1 MARAR
6 HRLRGPAAAER
17 APLTGRPA
25 ESGTRRLAGSET
37 GRPAGPGTGRGS
49 ATVLQGGRHKAYR
62 PLPATARAAAFRA
75 GLAAYERGDFFLAH
89 ELLEP
94 AWMGTDDLLERE
106 LYQGMIKLAAGFVH
120 VARGRPAG
128 ATKNLR
134 GARDRLGR
142 VAEAAGSD
150 GGRDPDVGVD
160 LDLPALVAAID
171 AVLASLEAG
180 TPVERIVAP
189 PVARLARRPD
199 GR

>member
-1 MARAR
+1 MVARAR
-6 HRLRGPAAAER
+6 HGLRGSAAVER
-17 APLTGRPA
+17 TALTGPR
-25 ESGTRRLAGSET
+25 AGRET
-37 GRPAGPGTGRGS
+37 GRSS
-49 ATVLQGGRHKAYR
+49 ATVLQGGRRKAYR

-106 LYQGMIKLAAGFVH
+106 LYQGLIKLAAGFVH

-128 ATKNLR
+128 AVKNLR

-142 VAEAAGSD
+142 AAEAPGSD

-171 AVLASLEAG
+171 EVLASLEAG

-189 PVARLARRPD
+189 PVARRSS